1 MQAAAATN
9 RSIILSLSLPIN
21 LHQGLASKEPRD
33 AQAVASALHA
43 LGRRRRGLGQDS
55 DLPKVQVGSICCLE
69 VANKQAS
76 KLVFAFVGA
85 EKEVGWRGSRM

>member
-1 MQAAAATN
+1 M
-9 RSIILSLSLPIN
+9 RWDEEE
-21 LHQGLASKEPRD
+21 G
-33 AQAVASALHA
+33 
-43 LGRRRRGLGQDS
+43 GLGQDSS